1 MKNKLKELNTELQK
15 SKARYSNLRTT
26 VLCTIDELNQYLN
39 GNVSDSSVIEVL
51 EIALKEIRK

>member
-15 SKARYSNLRTT
+15 SKARYNVLRTT
-26 VLCTIDELNQYLN
+26 VLCTIDELHQYLN

-51 EIALKEIRK
+51 EMFKEEIKK

>member
-15 SKARYSNLRTT
+15 SKARYNVLRTT
-26 VLCTIDELNQYLN
+26 VLCTIDELHQYLN

-51 EIALKEIRK
+51 EIVLKE